1 MHLALLLGFEQFRAE
16 ITLKRLPVV
25 MRPNVTVQIRAPEE
39 GLGALATLVGPR
51 PRVLIRMATQLG
63 VRGERLRTESA
74 LVGLLLE
81 VGLLVGLV
89 VGLGLEAFAA
99 AVAGEG
105 AETGVDEEVF
115 FQVIFVAAE
124 YPEICS
130 S

>member
-25 MRPNVTVQIRAPEE
+25 VRPNVTVQICASKER
-39 GLGALATLVGPR
+39 LGALATLVGPR

-89 VGLGLEAFAA
+89 VGLGLEAFSA

-115 FQVIFVAAE
+115 FQVVFVAA
-124 YPEICS
+124 
-130 S
+130 

>member
-16 ITLKRLPVV
+16 ITLKRFPVV

-39 GLGALATLVGPR
+39 RLRTLATLVGPR
-51 PRVLIRMATQLG
+51 PRVLIRVSPQLG

-89 VGLGLEAFAA
+89 VGFGLEAFAA
-99 AVAGEG
+99 AVTGEG

-115 FQVIFVAAE
+115 F
-124 YPEICS
+124 
-130 S
+130 

>member
-25 MRPNVTVQIRAPEE
+25 MRPNVTVQIRAAKER
-39 GLGALATLVGPR
+39 LGALATLVGPR
-51 PRVLIRMATQLG
+51 PRVLIRVATQLG

-81 VGLLVGLV
+81 VDLLVGLV

-99 AVAGEG
+99 AMAGEG